1 MIGLNIIGIFLL
13 LQVLDKLLVLV
24 PSNLSKYIRPRYL
37 YHVSLSLLVPA
48 LVFLQ
53 KNINDVPWRRYQ
65 TTLLIGRIS
74 KLGRIGRVISDNAFI
89 FSIPIHIFTDSL
101 RFSLDSEFLELI
113 RLPIDQIVN
122 YTSLPTDIIRIV
134 K

>member
-1 MIGLNIIGIFLL
+1 MIGLNITGIFLL

-53 KNINDVPWRRYQ
+53 KNINDVPWL
-65 TTLLIGRIS
+65 TLLIGRIS
-74 KLGRIGRVISDNAFI
+74 KLGGIGRVIGDNAFI

-101 RFSLDSEFLELI
+101 RFSLNSEFLELI

>member
-53 KNINDVPWRRYQ
+53 KNINDVPWLRYQ
-65 TTLLIGRIS
+65 LLIGRIS
-74 KLGRIGRVISDNAFI
+74 KLGGIGRVIGDNAFI

-101 RFSLDSEFLELI
+101 RFSLNSEFLELI